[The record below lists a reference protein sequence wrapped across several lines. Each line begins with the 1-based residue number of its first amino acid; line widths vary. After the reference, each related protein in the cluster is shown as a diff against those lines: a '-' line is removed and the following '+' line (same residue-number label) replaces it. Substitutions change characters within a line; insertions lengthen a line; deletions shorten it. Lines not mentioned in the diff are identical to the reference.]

1 MINRDKIIPTCLE
14 WYNELNLSTS
24 TSIFQCKD
32 ASKFIFKYNNNTCH
46 VNSSFNIISLLEKI
60 KNIFPHS
67 RYALYK
73 LSFLSMHHP
82 SFHLLLK
89 HSRSQRALTF
99 VLIPISDYHIPN
111 AFMMS
116 LTLYYSLIFIKP
128 SKEKP
133 QWSNLFKSR
142 ISSWSIDFQP
152 TTYAS
157 GLM

>member
-1 MINRDKIIPTCLE
+1 MINWDKIIPTCLE
-14 WYNELNLSTS
+14 WYNELNLSAS

-46 VNSSFNIISLLEKI
+46 VNLSFNIHQFAWQKWKIKI

-67 RYALYK
+67 RYVLYK

-82 SFHLLLK
+82 SF
-89 HSRSQRALTF
+89 
-99 VLIPISDYHIPN
+99 VLIPISDYHIPS

-133 QWSNLFKSR
+133 NEV
-142 ISSWSIDFQP
+142 
-152 TTYAS
+152 TYLNPEFHH
-157 GLM
+157 GP